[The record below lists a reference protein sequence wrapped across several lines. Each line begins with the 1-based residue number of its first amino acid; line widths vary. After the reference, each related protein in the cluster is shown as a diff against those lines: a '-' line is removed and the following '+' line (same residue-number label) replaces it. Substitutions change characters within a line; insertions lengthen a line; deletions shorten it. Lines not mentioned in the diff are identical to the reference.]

1 MTLSNTII
9 VVVGPTASGKSKL
22 ATKIAGLYNGEIINA
37 DSRQIYRY
45 LNIGTAKPSTSE
57 LQEIPHH
64 LVDIINP
71 DEKYS
76 LGLFLKDANKSI
88 TKIFSVGKLPVVVG
102 GSGQYIWALLEGWQV
117 PEIPPSSQIRIQLEN
132 KVSQYGYQSIHKELA
147 DIDSAAASRI
157 DARNTRRVI
166 RALELNYLNL
176 PTASLKTGKISP
188 EFQYII
194 VGLNLDRQILYNKI
208 DIRVDSM
215 IESGWISE
223 VQNLLEMGYELDLP
237 SMSSI
242 GYKEIGKYV
251 INKTS
256 LSETISVIKNRS
268 HRFAR
273 QQHNW
278 FRKTDPRIKWFDAS
292 KPWIAESFIANLV
305 G

>member
-176 PTASLKTGKISP
+176 PTSSLKTGKISP

-208 DIRVDSM
+208 DIRVEEADL
-215 IESGWISE
+215 IEINEDFAAQVLAVLKHSRKVFQEIPRDRLKS
-223 VQNLLEMGYELDLP
+223 VYQKKIIVTVIYL
-237 SMSSI
+237 I
-242 GYKEIGKYV
+242 GYTVMLCLKI
-251 INKTS
+251 
-256 LSETISVIKNRS
+256 
-268 HRFAR
+268 
-273 QQHNW
+273 
-278 FRKTDPRIKWFDAS
+278 
-292 KPWIAESFIANLV
+292 
-305 G
+305 